1 LEIVNVNRIKKTK
14 LGGDHG
20 GALFQRA
27 LGRGTD
33 KPDLMMSMRGVSRI
47 TVPPGESNV
56 VHTHEAEEQIYVILR
71 GRGVVQ
77 VGEET
82 REAGAGDLVYLPAK
96 VSHGFHNTSEKTCVL
111 LNVGAKV

>member
-1 LEIVNVNRIKKTK
+1 LEMVNVNRIKK
-14 LGGDHG
+14 LGGGHG

-33 KPDLMMSMRGVSRI
+33 KPDLMVSMRGVSRI
-47 TVPPGESNV
+47 TIPPGESNA
-56 VHTHEAEEQIYVILR
+56 VHIHEAEEQIYIILR

-82 REAGAGDLVYLPAK
+82 REAGAGDLVYLPAN
-96 VSHGFHNTSEKTCVL
+96 VSHGFHNTSEKMCVL